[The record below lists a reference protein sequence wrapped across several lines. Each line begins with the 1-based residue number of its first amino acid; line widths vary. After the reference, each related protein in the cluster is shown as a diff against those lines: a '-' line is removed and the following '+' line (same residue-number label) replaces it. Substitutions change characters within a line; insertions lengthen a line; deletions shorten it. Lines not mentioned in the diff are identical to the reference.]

1 MRTVYPYTEHHEN
14 PISHPSIA
22 SAVSRD
28 RAARTSTT
36 GPNCEKKLRTTPTN
50 RERTHHTSF
59 VSHVTSSPP
68 TRESANPRIRDHP
81 SVRAIAPPPAIAPAR
96 IHAYLHPPCDR
107 VHRRISSTP
116 RRRRWWNP
124 PCARR
129 RRRPRSSPA
138 HAIRARS
145 SVRATTAIDDVYG
158 AMIHR
163 VGVILDVSCALLP

>member
-68 TRESANPRIRDHP
+68 TRESANPRIRESATIHP
-81 SVRAIAPPPAIAPAR
+81 FARSPPPRDRAR
-96 IHAYLHPPCDR
+96 AHPR
-107 VHRRISSTP
+107 VPSSTV
-116 RRRRWWNP
+116 
-124 PCARR
+124 
-129 RRRPRSSPA
+129 RSSPPTNIFDPA
-138 HAIRARS
+138 D
-145 SVRATTAIDDVYG
+145 DDVYG